1 MVAWQPGT
9 PFNERNCETGL
20 FARNADASARC
31 ESHKCMDPL
40 HTQVLDAL
48 LLFAAPLHVAQHI
61 VQQTRSN
68 AHLVVRLRAW
78 L

>member
-1 MVAWQPGT
+1 MDEAIACDPVALMKSAIHFRQHSS
-9 PFNERNCETGL
+9 ETVSKKSL
-20 FARNADASARC
+20 SSSSEEEDF
-31 ESHKCMDPL
+31 
-40 HTQVLDAL
+40 
-48 LLFAAPLHVAQHI
+48 VAQRI